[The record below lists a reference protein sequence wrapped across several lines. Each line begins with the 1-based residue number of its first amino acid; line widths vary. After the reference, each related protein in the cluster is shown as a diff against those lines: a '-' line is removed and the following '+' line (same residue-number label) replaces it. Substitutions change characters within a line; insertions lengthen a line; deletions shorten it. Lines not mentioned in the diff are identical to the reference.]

1 MKVGDIVR
9 LKKQHYLSEI
19 FNTNC
24 EIHEV
29 KKFQI
34 RTNKEPRY
42 HIRTISGEL
51 KWVWVDESELDRISE
66 IRVEKLNELGIN

>member
-9 LKKQHYLSEI
+9 LKKEHYLYEI
-19 FNTNC
+19 FDTNC
-24 EIHEV
+24 QIHEV

-34 RTNKEPRY
+34 NNNKETRY

-51 KWVWVDESELDRISE
+51 KWVWVNESELDRISE
-66 IRVEKLNELGIN
+66 IRSERLQQLGI

>member
-9 LKKQHYLSEI
+9 LKKEHYLSEI
-19 FNTNC
+19 FDTNC
-24 EIHEV
+24 QIHEV

-34 RTNKEPRY
+34 RTGKKPRY
-42 HIRTISGEL
+42 HIKTISGEL

-66 IRVEKLNELGIN
+66 IRNEKLEKIGI

>member
-9 LKKQHYLSEI
+9 LKKEHYLSEI
-19 FNTNC
+19 FDANC

-34 RTNKEPRY
+34 RTDKKPRY
-42 HIRTISGEL
+42 HIKTISGEL

-66 IRVEKLNELGIN
+66 IRNEKLEKIGI